1 MQVFANLI
9 LPGGRN
15 EGFHAF
21 LVPIR
26 DKDGKAMPGVGI
38 ADCGYKMG
46 LNGVDN
52 GRLWFNG
59 VRVPLDN
66 LLNKVSVQLSSGL
79 VEVAQLCVFG
89 SRSTVTSAP
98 TVSIAR
104 IFPTRARG
112 STPCWVRTPTR

>member
-1 MQVFANLI
+1 MRQINQMLTFVQVFANLI

-26 DKDGKAMPGVGI
+26 GDDGKPLPGVGV

-52 GRLWFNG
+52 GRLWFNN
-59 VRVPLDN
+59 VRVPLQS
-66 LLNKVSVQLSSGL
+66 LLNKVQF
-79 VEVAQLCVFG
+79 AQ
-89 SRSTVTSAP
+89 P
-98 TVSIAR
+98 
-104 IFPTRARG
+104 
-112 STPCWVRTPTR
+112 PC

>member
-1 MQVFANLI
+1 MNSADIVYVCLQVFANLI

-26 DKDGKAMPGVGI
+26 DKDGKPMPGVGI

-59 VRVPLDN
+59 VRVPRDN
-66 LLNKVSVQLSSGL
+66 LLNKVS
-79 VEVAQLCVFG
+79 
-89 SRSTVTSAP
+89 
-98 TVSIAR
+98 
-104 IFPTRARG
+104 
-112 STPCWVRTPTR
+112 TPCCGPRVTILLCSD

>member
-26 DKDGKAMPGVGI
+26 DKDGKPMPGVGI

-66 LLNKVSVQLSSGL
+66 LLNKVTISSAL
-79 VEVAQLCVFG
+79 F
-89 SRSTVTSAP
+89 S
-98 TVSIAR
+98 
-104 IFPTRARG
+104 
-112 STPCWVRTPTR
+112 